1 MRSKILIPSLAIL
14 IGKFLYGCKKM
25 SEPLFNKVA
34 FIGLGLIGS
43 SLARVIRAKGLA
55 NTVVAAARS
64 QKTLDDAKKLG
75 LIDAGFL
82 HAADAVQNADLIV
95 LALPVQAT
103 QAALE
108 KIQPY
113 LAQNAIIT
121 DVGSTKGNVVAAAK
135 QVFGANLPSGFV
147 PAHPIAGSE
156 HSGVHAG
163 KVDLFAQHKVIITPL
178 PSSDASAVE
187 KMIQL
192 WQAADA
198 EVICMDVEKHDELLA
213 HTSHLPHLLAFNLV
227 EQLANRQDNLDI
239 FRYAAGGFRDFS
251 RIAASE
257 PQMWH
262 DIFIANKA
270 AVLNAVASFEQQLQ
284 QFKRVIEQED
294 SQALIGML
302 SHARAARQHFNHM
315 LANKPLM
322 ENQTVTQQFT
332 ILPHSP
338 HFKGKFTVAGDK
350 SVSHRS
356 IMFGAIAEGTTHV
369 TGFLEGE
376 DALATLQAFRDMGV
390 SIEGPKNGEVTIHG
404 VGMHGLKAPAS
415 AIYMGNSGT
424 SMRLLAGILAA
435 QKFDSVMTGDA
446 SLTKRP
452 MERIAKPL
460 RMMGA
465 QIQTTG
471 EKGTPPISIHGQ
483 QTLQAM
489 HYDLPMAS
497 AQVKSGILL
506 AGLWAEGETSVTEP
520 EPTRDHTE
528 RMLRAFGY
536 EVKTEGNRISLQGGG
551 KLTATN
557 IQVPSDISSAAFFMV
572 GAAITENADITLEAV
587 GVNPTRTGII
597 EILQQM
603 GADLTVSNP
612 RIAGGE
618 PIADIRIRG
627 TQTLQGIH
635 IPEDQVPLAIDEFPA
650 LFIAAACAEGET
662 VLTGAAELRV
672 KESDRIQVMADGL
685 KTLGIDCTPTADGI
699 IIQGKGKAGDWSPV
713 FGGGQI
719 ESHHDHR
726 IAMSFS
732 MAGLRCAEPIT
743 IVGTETVA
751 TSFPT
756 FTEFATQAGL
766 KLEVSEM

>member
-1 MRSKILIPSLAIL
+1 MAQ
-14 IGKFLYGCKKM
+14 
-25 SEPLFNKVA
+25 PLFEKVA

-43 SLARVIRAKGLA
+43 SLARVMLA
-55 NTVVAAARS
+55 ENLSRHIVASTRS
-64 QKTLDDAKKLG
+64 EKTLQDALELG
-75 LIDAGFL
+75 LIEQGFNNPI
-82 HAADAVQNADLIV
+82 DAVQGADLVV

-103 QAALE
+103 E
-108 KIQPY
+108 KVLRLIQPH
-113 LAQNAIIT
+113 LADNVILT
-121 DVGSTKGNVVAAAK
+121 DVGSTKGSVVAAAK
-135 QVFGANLPSGFV
+135 AVFGEHLPAGFV
-147 PAHPIAGSE
+147 PGHPIAGAE
-156 HSGVHAG
+156 HTGVHAG
-163 KVDLFAQHKVIITPL
+163 KVDLFANHKVILTPL
-178 PSSDASAVE
+178 PSSAPWAVNKLIQMWESA
-187 KMIQL
+187 K
-192 WQAADA
+192 A
-198 EVICMDVEKHDELLA
+198 EVICMDVEKHDEVLA
-213 HTSHLPHLLAFNLV
+213 YTSHLPHLMAFNLV
-227 EQLANRQDNLDI
+227 EQLANREDNLDI

-251 RIAASE
+251 RIAASD

-262 DIFIANKA
+262 DIFLANKTA
-270 AVLNAVASFEQQLQ
+270 LLKAVDGFESQLAIIRQ
-284 QFKRVIEQED
+284 LIEQED
-294 SQALIGML
+294 SHALMGL
-302 SHARAARQHFNHM
+302 LGHAQAARQHFNHM
-315 LANKPLM
+315 LAKKPFM
-322 ENQTVTQQFT
+322 ENNNVTQQFT
-332 ILPHSP
+332 ILPGAKT
-338 HFKGKFTVAGDK
+338 FQGKFTVPGDK

-404 VGMHGLKAPAS
+404 VGMQGLKAPAS

-424 SMRLLAGILAA
+424 SMRLLAGMLSA
-435 QKFDSVMTGDA
+435 QQFDSVMTGDA

-460 RMMGA
+460 REMGA

-471 EKGTPPISIHGQ
+471 ERGTPPVSITGA
-483 QTLQAM
+483 QALKGI

-551 KLTATN
+551 KLVGTD

-572 GAAITENADITLEAV
+572 GAAITENSDVTLEAV
-587 GVNPTRTGII
+587 GINPTRTGVI
-597 EILQQM
+597 EILKQM
-603 GADLTVSNP
+603 GADLSVENE

-627 TQTLQGIH
+627 SRTLKGIH
-635 IPEDQVPLAIDEFPA
+635 VPEDQVPLAIDEFPA
-650 LFIAAACAEGET
+650 LFIAAACAEGQT

-685 KTLGIDCTPTADGI
+685 KTMGIDCTPTDDGI
-699 IIQGKGKAGDWSPV
+699 IIQGKGKAGDWSAI
-713 FGGGQI
+713 FTGGEI

-732 MAGLRCAEPIT
+732 MAGLRTSGEIK

-756 FTEFATQAGL
+756 FTELAGVAGL
-766 KLEVSEM
+766 NIQVTE

>member
-1 MRSKILIPSLAIL
+1 MAQ
-14 IGKFLYGCKKM
+14 
-25 SEPLFNKVA
+25 PLFEKVA

-43 SLARVIRAKGLA
+43 SLARVMLA
-55 NTVVAAARS
+55 ENLSRHIVASTRS
-64 QKTLDDAKKLG
+64 EKTLQDALELG
-75 LIDAGFL
+75 LIEQGFNNPV
-82 HAADAVQNADLIV
+82 DAVQGADLVV

-103 QAALE
+103 E
-108 KIQPY
+108 KVLRLIQPH
-113 LAQNAIIT
+113 LADNVILT
-121 DVGSTKGNVVAAAK
+121 DVGSTKGSVVAAAK
-135 QVFGANLPSGFV
+135 AVFGEHLPAGFV
-147 PAHPIAGSE
+147 PGHPIAGAE
-156 HSGVHAG
+156 HTGVHAG
-163 KVDLFAQHKVIITPL
+163 KVDLFANHKVILTPL
-178 PSSDASAVE
+178 SSSAPWAVN
-187 KMIQL
+187 KLIQM
-192 WQAADA
+192 WESAKA
-198 EVICMDVEKHDELLA
+198 EVICMDVEKHDEVLA
-213 HTSHLPHLLAFNLV
+213 YTSHLPHLMAFNLV
-227 EQLANRQDNLDI
+227 EQLANREDNLDI

-251 RIAASE
+251 RIAASD

-262 DIFIANKA
+262 DIFLANKTA
-270 AVLNAVASFEQQLQ
+270 LLKAVDGFESQLAIIRQ
-284 QFKRVIEQED
+284 LIEQED
-294 SQALIGML
+294 SHALMGL
-302 SHARAARQHFNHM
+302 LGHAQAARQHFNHM
-315 LANKPLM
+315 LAKKPFM
-322 ENQTVTQQFT
+322 ENNNVTQQFT
-332 ILPHSP
+332 ILPGAKT
-338 HFKGKFTVAGDK
+338 FQGKFTVPGDK

-404 VGMHGLKAPAS
+404 VGMQGLKAPAS

-424 SMRLLAGILAA
+424 SMRLLAGMLSA
-435 QKFDSVMTGDA
+435 QQFDSVMTGDA

-460 RMMGA
+460 REMGA

-471 EKGTPPISIHGQ
+471 ERGTPPVSITGA
-483 QTLQAM
+483 QALKGI

-536 EVKTEGNRISLQGGG
+536 EVKTEDNRISLQGGG
-551 KLTATN
+551 KLVGTD

-572 GAAITENADITLEAV
+572 GAAITENSDVTLEAV
-587 GVNPTRTGII
+587 GINPTRTGVI
-597 EILQQM
+597 EILKQM
-603 GADLTVSNP
+603 GADLSVENE

-627 TQTLQGIH
+627 SRTLKGIH
-635 IPEDQVPLAIDEFPA
+635 VPEDQVPLAIDEFPA
-650 LFIAAACAEGET
+650 LFIAAACAEGQT

-685 KTLGIDCTPTADGI
+685 KTMGIDCTPTDDGI
-699 IIQGKGKAGDWSPV
+699 IIQGKGKAGDWSAI
-713 FGGGQI
+713 FTGGEI

-732 MAGLRCAEPIT
+732 MAGLRTSGEIK

-756 FTEFATQAGL
+756 FTELAGVAGL
-766 KLEVSEM
+766 NIQVTE

>member
-1 MRSKILIPSLAIL
+1 MAQ
-14 IGKFLYGCKKM
+14 
-25 SEPLFNKVA
+25 PLFEKVA

-43 SLARVIRAKGLA
+43 SLARVMLA
-55 NTVVAAARS
+55 ENLSRHIVASTRS
-64 QKTLDDAKKLG
+64 EKTLQDALELG
-75 LIDAGFL
+75 LIEQGFNNPI
-82 HAADAVQNADLIV
+82 DAVQGADLVV

-103 QAALE
+103 E
-108 KIQPY
+108 KVLRLIQPH
-113 LAQNAIIT
+113 LADNVILT
-121 DVGSTKGNVVAAAK
+121 DVGSTKGSVVAAAK
-135 QVFGANLPSGFV
+135 AVFGENLPAGFV
-147 PAHPIAGSE
+147 PGHPIAGAE
-156 HSGVHAG
+156 HTGVHAG
-163 KVDLFAQHKVIITPL
+163 KIDLFANHKVILTPL
-178 PSSDASAVE
+178 TSSAPWAVNKLIQMWESA
-187 KMIQL
+187 K
-192 WQAADA
+192 A
-198 EVICMDVEKHDELLA
+198 EVICMDVEKHDEVLA
-213 HTSHLPHLLAFNLV
+213 YTSHLPHLMAFNLV
-227 EQLANRQDNLDI
+227 EQLANREDNLDI

-251 RIAASE
+251 RIAASD

-262 DIFIANKA
+262 DIFFANKTA
-270 AVLNAVASFEQQLQ
+270 LLKAVDGFESQLAIIRQ
-284 QFKRVIEQED
+284 LIEQED
-294 SQALIGML
+294 SHALMGL
-302 SHARAARQHFNHM
+302 LGHAQAARQHFNYM
-315 LANKPLM
+315 LAKKPFM
-322 ENQTVTQQFT
+322 ENNHVTQQFT
-332 ILPHSP
+332 ILPGAKT
-338 HFKGKFTVAGDK
+338 FQGKFTVPGDK

-404 VGMHGLKAPAS
+404 VGMQGLKAPAG

-424 SMRLLAGILAA
+424 SMRLLAGMLSA
-435 QKFDSVMTGDA
+435 QQFDSVMTGDA

-460 RMMGA
+460 REMGA

-471 EKGTPPISIHGQ
+471 ERGTPPVSITGA
-483 QTLQAM
+483 QTLKGI

-536 EVKTEGNRISLQGGG
+536 EVKTEGNRITLQGGG
-551 KLTATN
+551 KLVGTD

-572 GAAITENADITLEAV
+572 GAAITENSDVTLEAV
-587 GVNPTRTGII
+587 GINPTRTGVI
-597 EILQQM
+597 EILKQM
-603 GADLTVSNP
+603 GADLSVENE

-627 TQTLQGIH
+627 SRTLKGIH
-635 IPEDQVPLAIDEFPA
+635 VPEDQVPLAIDEFPA
-650 LFIAAACAEGET
+650 LFIAAACAEGQT
-662 VLTGAAELRV
+662 VLTDAAELRV

-685 KTLGIDCTPTADGI
+685 KTMGIDCTPTDDGI
-699 IIQGKGKAGDWSPV
+699 IIQGKGKAGDWSAV
-713 FGGGQI
+713 FTGGEI

-732 MAGLRCAEPIT
+732 IAGLRTSGEIK
-743 IVGTETVA
+743 IIGTETVA

-756 FTEFATQAGL
+756 FTELAGVAGL
-766 KLEVSEM
+766 NIQVTE

>member
-1 MRSKILIPSLAIL
+1 MAQ
-14 IGKFLYGCKKM
+14 
-25 SEPLFNKVA
+25 PLFEKVA

-43 SLARVIRAKGLA
+43 SLARVMLA
-55 NTVVAAARS
+55 ENLSRHIVASTRS
-64 QKTLDDAKKLG
+64 EKTLQDALELG
-75 LIDAGFL
+75 LIEQGFNNPI
-82 HAADAVQNADLIV
+82 DAVQGADLVV

-103 QAALE
+103 E
-108 KIQPY
+108 KVLRLIQPH
-113 LAQNAIIT
+113 LADNVILT
-121 DVGSTKGNVVAAAK
+121 DVGSTKGSVVAAAK
-135 QVFGANLPSGFV
+135 AVFGEHLPAGFV
-147 PAHPIAGSE
+147 PGHPIAGAE
-156 HSGVHAG
+156 HTGVHAG
-163 KVDLFAQHKVIITPL
+163 KVDLFANHKVILTPL
-178 PSSDASAVE
+178 PSSAPWAVNKLIQMWESA
-187 KMIQL
+187 K
-192 WQAADA
+192 A
-198 EVICMDVEKHDELLA
+198 EVICMDVEKHDEVLA
-213 HTSHLPHLLAFNLV
+213 YTSHLPHLMAFNLV
-227 EQLANRQDNLDI
+227 EQLANREDNLDI

-251 RIAASE
+251 RIAASD

-262 DIFIANKA
+262 DIFFANKTA
-270 AVLNAVASFEQQLQ
+270 LLKAVDGFESQLAIIRQ
-284 QFKRVIEQED
+284 LIDQED
-294 SQALIGML
+294 SHALMGL
-302 SHARAARQHFNHM
+302 LGHAQAARQHFNHM
-315 LANKPLM
+315 LANKPFM
-322 ENQTVTQQFT
+322 ENNHVTQQFT
-332 ILPHSP
+332 ILPGAKT
-338 HFKGKFTVAGDK
+338 FQGKFTVPGDK

-390 SIEGPKNGEVTIHG
+390 SIEGPKNGEVTIYG
-404 VGMHGLKAPAS
+404 VGMQGLKAPAGP
-415 AIYMGNSGT
+415 IYMGNSGT
-424 SMRLLAGILAA
+424 SMRLLAGMLSA
-435 QKFDSVMTGDA
+435 QQFDSVMTGDA

-460 RMMGA
+460 REMGA

-471 EKGTPPISIHGQ
+471 ERGTPPVSITGA
-483 QTLQAM
+483 QALKGI

-551 KLTATN
+551 KLVGAD

-572 GAAITENADITLEAV
+572 GAAITENSDVTLEAV
-587 GVNPTRTGII
+587 GINPTRTGVI
-597 EILQQM
+597 EILKQM
-603 GADLTVSNP
+603 GADLSVENE

-627 TQTLQGIH
+627 SRTLKGIH
-635 IPEDQVPLAIDEFPA
+635 VPEDQVPLAIDEFPA
-650 LFIAAACAEGET
+650 LFIAAACAEGQT

-685 KTLGIDCTPTADGI
+685 KTMGIDCTPTDDGI
-699 IIQGKGKAGDWSPV
+699 IIQGKGKAGDWSAI
-713 FGGGQI
+713 FTGGEI

-732 MAGLRCAEPIT
+732 MAGLRTSGEIK

-756 FTEFATQAGL
+756 FTELAGVAGL
-766 KLEVSEM
+766 NIQVTE

>member
-1 MRSKILIPSLAIL
+1 MSL
-14 IGKFLYGCKKM
+14 
-25 SEPLFNKVA
+25 PLFEKVA

-43 SLARVIRAKGLA
+43 SLARVIIAEKLA
-55 NTVVAAARS
+55 NQIVASTRS
-64 QKTLDDAKKLG
+64 QKTLDDAKALG
-75 LIDAGFL
+75 LIQEGYTNPI
-82 HAADAVQNADLIV
+82 DAVQGADLVV
-95 LALPVQAT
+95 LALPVRAT
-103 QAALE
+103 QKVLE
-108 KIQPY
+108 IIQPY
-113 LAQNAIIT
+113 LSEKTIIT
-121 DVGSTKGNVVAAAK
+121 DVGSTKANVVEAAK
-135 QVFGANLPSGFV
+135 AVYGDALPEGFV
-147 PAHPIAGSE
+147 PGHPIAGSE
-156 HSGVHAG
+156 HTGVHAG
-163 KVDLFAQHKVIITPL
+163 KVDLFAHHKVILTPL
-178 PSSDASAVE
+178 PSSADWAIQ
-187 KMIQL
+187 KLIQL
-192 WQAADA
+192 WQASKA
-198 EVICMDVEKHDELLA
+198 EVICMDVEKHDEVLA
-213 HTSHLPHLLAFNLV
+213 HTSHLPHLMAFNLV
-227 EQLANRQDNLDI
+227 EQLANREDNLDI

-251 RIAASE
+251 RIAASD

-262 DIFIANKA
+262 DIFFANKKA
-270 AVLNAVASFEQQLQ
+270 ILNAVDGFEKQLA
-284 QFKRVIEQED
+284 VIRKLIED
-294 SQALIGML
+294 ENSQALMGL
-302 SHARAARQHFNHM
+302 LGHAQAARQHFNHM
-315 LANKPLM
+315 LANRPLM
-322 ENQTVTQQFT
+322 EKNKVTTQQFT
-332 ILPHSP
+332 ILPGKKN
-338 HFKGKFTVAGDK
+338 FQGKFSVPGDK

-356 IMFGAIAEGTTHV
+356 IMFGAIAEGRTHV

-415 AIYMGNSGT
+415 ELYMGNSGT
-424 SMRLLAGILAA
+424 SMRLLSGMLSA

-460 RMMGA
+460 REMGA
-465 QIQTTG
+465 LLQTTG
-471 EKGTPPISIHGQ
+471 DRGTPPISITGNQ
-483 QTLQAM
+483 KLKGI

-520 EPTRDHTE
+520 EPTRDHSE

-551 KLTATN
+551 KLTATE

-572 GAAITENADITLEAV
+572 GAAITEGSDVTLEAV
-587 GVNPTRTGII
+587 GINPTRTGVI
-597 EILQQM
+597 EILKQM
-603 GADLTVSNP
+603 GADISVENE

-627 TQTLQGIH
+627 SRTLKGIH
-635 IPEDQVPLAIDEFPA
+635 MPEDQVPLAIDEFPA
-650 LFIAAACAEGET
+650 LFIAAACAEGQT

-685 KTLGIDCTPTADGI
+685 KIMGIDCTPTDDGI
-699 IIQGKGKAGDWSPV
+699 IIEGKGKSGEWDAI
-713 FGGGQI
+713 FTGGEI

-732 MAGLRCAEPIT
+732 MAGLRTSGEIK

-756 FTEFATQAGL
+756 FTELATEAGL
-766 KLEVSEM
+766 AIQVTE

>member
-1 MRSKILIPSLAIL
+1 
-14 IGKFLYGCKKM
+14 M
-25 SEPLFNKVA
+25 SDSSTVMFEKVA

-43 SLARVIRAKGLA
+43 SLARVIREKNLAKQI
-55 NTVVAAARS
+55 VASTRS
-64 QKTLDDAKKLG
+64 VQTLLDAKQLG
-75 LIDAGFL
+75 LIDVGYSN
-82 HAADAVQNADLIV
+82 AAEAVQDADLIV

-103 QAALE
+103 QTVLKTIKSVLRADV
-108 KIQPY
+108 
-113 LAQNAIIT
+113 IIT
-121 DVGSTKGNVVAAAK
+121 DVGSTKANVVDAAHA
-135 QVFGANLPSGFV
+135 VFGQNIPTGFI
-147 PAHPIAGSE
+147 PGHPIAGSE
-156 HSGVHAG
+156 HSGIHAG
-163 KVDLFAQHKVIITPL
+163 KVDLFAHHKVILTPL
-178 PSSDASAVE
+178 ANSDQDALN
-187 KMIQL
+187 KLITL

-198 EVICMDVEKHDELLA
+198 EVICMDVQQHDEVLA
-213 HTSHLPHLLAFNLV
+213 HTSHLPHLMAFNLV
-227 EQLANRQDNLDI
+227 EQLANRKDNLDI

-251 RIAASE
+251 RIAASD

-262 DIFIANKA
+262 DIFFANKRA
-270 AVLNAVASFEQQLQ
+270 ILEAVTGFEQQLK
-284 QFKRVIEQED
+284 QFKDVIERQD
-294 SQALIGML
+294 SQKLMGML
-302 SHARAARQHFNHM
+302 GHARAARQHFNHM
-315 LANKPLM
+315 LANNPLM
-322 ENQTVTQQFT
+322 EKQTVTQQFR
-332 ILPHSP
+332 ILPGTQK
-338 HFKGKFTVAGDK
+338 FVGKFTVPGDK

-390 SIEGPKNGEVTIHG
+390 SIEGPKNGEVTVHG
-404 VGMHGLKAPAS
+404 VGMHGLKAPVS
-415 AIYMGNSGT
+415 ALYMGNSGT
-424 SMRLLAGILAA
+424 SMRLLSGILSA
-435 QKFDSVMTGDA
+435 QDFDTVMTGDP
-446 SLTKRP
+446 SLSKRP

-460 RMMGA
+460 RLMGA

-471 EKGTPPISIHGQ
+471 EKGTPPVSIRGKQ
-483 QTLQAM
+483 ILQGM

-506 AGLWAEGETSVTEP
+506 AGLWAQGETSVTEP

-536 EVKTEGNRISLQGGG
+536 EVKTEGNKISLTGGG
-551 KLTATN
+551 KLTGTR

-572 GAAITENADITLEAV
+572 GAAITQDADITLEAV
-587 GVNPTRTGII
+587 GINPTRTGVI
-597 EILQQM
+597 EILKQM
-603 GADLTVSNP
+603 GADLSVENQ

-627 TQTLQGIH
+627 TQTLKGIH

-650 LFIAAACAEGET
+650 LFIAAACAEGQT
-662 VLTGAAELRV
+662 ILTGAAELRV

-699 IIQGKGKAGDWSPV
+699 VINGKGKIGEWSTI
-713 FGGGQI
+713 FTGGEI

-732 MAGLRCAEPIT
+732 MAGLRCAAPIT
-743 IVGTETVA
+743 IYGTETVA

-756 FTEFATQAGL
+756 FTQLAQQAGL
-766 KLEVSEM
+766 NLEAS

>member
-1 MRSKILIPSLAIL
+1 MSL
-14 IGKFLYGCKKM
+14 
-25 SEPLFNKVA
+25 PLFEKVA

-43 SLARVIRAKGLA
+43 SLARVIIAEKLA
-55 NTVVAAARS
+55 NQIVASTRS
-64 QKTLDDAKKLG
+64 QKTLDDAKALG
-75 LIDAGFL
+75 LIQEGYTNPI
-82 HAADAVQNADLIV
+82 DAVQGADLVV
-95 LALPVQAT
+95 LALPVRAT
-103 QAALE
+103 QKVLE
-108 KIQPY
+108 IIQPY
-113 LAQNAIIT
+113 LSEKTIIT
-121 DVGSTKGNVVAAAK
+121 DVGSTKANVVEAAK
-135 QVFGANLPSGFV
+135 AVYGDALPEGFV
-147 PAHPIAGSE
+147 PGHPIAGSE
-156 HSGVHAG
+156 HTGVHAG
-163 KVDLFAQHKVIITPL
+163 KVDLFAHHKVILTPL
-178 PSSDASAVE
+178 PSSADWAIQ
-187 KMIQL
+187 KLIQL
-192 WQAADA
+192 WQASKA
-198 EVICMDVEKHDELLA
+198 EVICMDVEKHDEVLA
-213 HTSHLPHLLAFNLV
+213 HTSHLPHLMAFNLV
-227 EQLANRQDNLDI
+227 EQLANREDNLDI

-251 RIAASE
+251 RIAASD

-262 DIFIANKA
+262 DIFFANKKA
-270 AVLNAVASFEQQLQ
+270 ILNAVGGFEKQLA
-284 QFKRVIEQED
+284 VIRKLIED
-294 SQALIGML
+294 ENSQALMGL
-302 SHARAARQHFNHM
+302 LGHAQAARQHFNHM
-315 LANKPLM
+315 LANRPLM
-322 ENQTVTQQFT
+322 EKNKVTTQQFT
-332 ILPHSP
+332 ILPGKKN
-338 HFKGKFTVAGDK
+338 FQGKFSVPGDK

-415 AIYMGNSGT
+415 ELYMGNSGT
-424 SMRLLAGILAA
+424 SMRLLSGMLSA

-460 RMMGA
+460 REMGA
-465 QIQTTG
+465 LLQTTG
-471 EKGTPPISIHGQ
+471 DRGTPPISITGNQ
-483 QTLQAM
+483 KLKGI

-520 EPTRDHTE
+520 EPTRDHSE

-551 KLTATN
+551 KLTATE

-572 GAAITENADITLEAV
+572 GAAITEGSDVTLEAV
-587 GVNPTRTGII
+587 GINPTRTGVI
-597 EILQQM
+597 EILKQM
-603 GADLTVSNP
+603 GADISVENE

-627 TQTLQGIH
+627 SRTLKGIH
-635 IPEDQVPLAIDEFPA
+635 MPEDQVPLAIDEFPA
-650 LFIAAACAEGET
+650 LFIAAACAEGQT

-685 KTLGIDCTPTADGI
+685 KIMGIDCTPTDDGI
-699 IIQGKGKAGDWSPV
+699 IIEGKGKSGEWDAI
-713 FGGGQI
+713 FTGGEI

-732 MAGLRCAEPIT
+732 MAGLRTSGEIK

-756 FTEFATQAGL
+756 FTELATEAGL
-766 KLEVSEM
+766 AIQVTE

>member
-1 MRSKILIPSLAIL
+1 MSL
-14 IGKFLYGCKKM
+14 
-25 SEPLFNKVA
+25 PLFEKVA

-43 SLARVIRAKGLA
+43 SLARVIIAEKLA
-55 NTVVAAARS
+55 NQIVASTRS
-64 QKTLDDAKKLG
+64 QKTLDDAKALG
-75 LIDAGFL
+75 LIQEGYTNPI
-82 HAADAVQNADLIV
+82 DAVQGADLVV
-95 LALPVQAT
+95 LALPVRAT
-103 QAALE
+103 QKVLE
-108 KIQPY
+108 IIQPY
-113 LAQNAIIT
+113 LSEKTIIT
-121 DVGSTKGNVVAAAK
+121 DVGSTKANVVEAAK
-135 QVFGANLPSGFV
+135 AVYGDALPEGFV
-147 PAHPIAGSE
+147 PGHPIAGSE
-156 HSGVHAG
+156 HTGVHAG
-163 KVDLFAQHKVIITPL
+163 KVDLFAHHKVILTPL
-178 PSSDASAVE
+178 PSSADWAIQ
-187 KMIQL
+187 KLIQL
-192 WQAADA
+192 WQASKA
-198 EVICMDVEKHDELLA
+198 EVICMDVEKHDEVLA
-213 HTSHLPHLLAFNLV
+213 HTSHLPHLMAFNLV
-227 EQLANRQDNLDI
+227 EQLANREDNLDI

-251 RIAASE
+251 RIAASD

-262 DIFIANKA
+262 DIFFANKKA
-270 AVLNAVASFEQQLQ
+270 ILNAVDGFEKQLA
-284 QFKRVIEQED
+284 VIRKLIED
-294 SQALIGML
+294 ENSQALMGL
-302 SHARAARQHFNHM
+302 LGHAQAARQHFNHM
-315 LANKPLM
+315 LANRPLM
-322 ENQTVTQQFT
+322 EKNKVTTQQFT
-332 ILPHSP
+332 ILPGKKN
-338 HFKGKFTVAGDK
+338 FKGKFSVPGDK

-404 VGMHGLKAPAS
+404 VGMNGLKAPAS
-415 AIYMGNSGT
+415 ELYMGNSGT
-424 SMRLLAGILAA
+424 SMRLLSGMLSA

-460 RMMGA
+460 REMGA
-465 QIQTTG
+465 LLQTTG
-471 EKGTPPISIHGQ
+471 DRGTPPISITGNQ
-483 QTLQAM
+483 KLKGI

-520 EPTRDHTE
+520 EPTRDHSE

-536 EVKTEGNRISLQGGG
+536 DVKTEGNRISLQGGG
-551 KLTATN
+551 KLTATE

-572 GAAITENADITLEAV
+572 GAAITEGSDVTLEAV
-587 GVNPTRTGII
+587 GINPTRTGVI
-597 EILQQM
+597 EILKQM
-603 GADLTVSNP
+603 GADIAVENE

-627 TQTLQGIH
+627 SRTLKGIH
-635 IPEDQVPLAIDEFPA
+635 MPEDQVPLAIDEFPA
-650 LFIAAACAEGET
+650 LFIAAACAEGQT

-685 KTLGIDCTPTADGI
+685 KIMGIDCTPTDDGI
-699 IIQGKGKAGDWSPV
+699 IIEGKGKSGEWDAI
-713 FGGGQI
+713 FTGGEI

-732 MAGLRCAEPIT
+732 MAGLRTSGEIK

-756 FTEFATQAGL
+756 FTELATEAGL
-766 KLEVSEM
+766 AIQVTE

>member
-1 MRSKILIPSLAIL
+1 
-14 IGKFLYGCKKM
+14 M
-25 SEPLFNKVA
+25 SAPLFEKAA

-43 SLARVIRAKGLA
+43 SLARVMIAENLAKQI
-55 NTVVAAARS
+55 VASTRS
-64 QKTLDDAKKLG
+64 KQTLDDAKALG
-75 LIDAGFL
+75 LIQEGYSDPIE
-82 HAADAVQNADLIV
+82 AVKGADLVV
-95 LALPVQAT
+95 LALPVRAT
-103 QAALE
+103 QKVLE
-108 KIQPY
+108 TIKPY
-113 LAQNAIIT
+113 LSENVILT
-121 DVGSTKGNVVAAAK
+121 DVGSTKGNVVEAAK
-135 QVFGANLPSGFV
+135 AVFGEQLPAGFV
-147 PAHPIAGSE
+147 PGHPIAGAE
-156 HSGVHAG
+156 HTGVHAG
-163 KVDLFAQHKVIITPL
+163 KVDLFANHKVILTPL
-178 PSSDASAVE
+178 PSSADWAVE
-187 KMIQL
+187 KLIQL
-192 WQAADA
+192 WQAAKA
-198 EVICMDVEKHDELLA
+198 EVICMDVEKHDEVLA
-213 HTSHLPHLLAFNLV
+213 HTSHLPHLMAFNLV
-227 EQLANRQDNLDI
+227 EQLANREDNLDI

-251 RIAASE
+251 RIAASD

-262 DIFIANKA
+262 DIFFANKKA
-270 AVLNAVASFEQQLQ
+270 ILNAVDGFETQLATLR
-284 QFKRVIEQED
+284 KLIEDEN
-294 SQALIGML
+294 SQALMGL
-302 SHARAARQHFNHM
+302 LGHAQAARQHFNHM

-322 ENQTVTQQFT
+322 EKNKVTTQQFT
-332 ILPHSP
+332 ILPGQKN
-338 HFKGKFTVAGDK
+338 FQGKFTVPGDK

-404 VGMHGLKAPAS
+404 VGMQGLKAPVGAL
-415 AIYMGNSGT
+415 YMGNSGT
-424 SMRLLAGILAA
+424 SMRLLSGMLSA

-460 RMMGA
+460 REMGA

-471 EKGTPPISIHGQ
+471 ERGTPPISISGNQ
-483 QTLQAM
+483 NLKGI

-506 AGLWAEGETSVTEP
+506 AGLWAEGETVVTEP
-520 EPTRDHTE
+520 EPTRDHSE

-536 EVKTEGNRISLQGGG
+536 EVITEGNRISLQGGG
-551 KLTATN
+551 KLVGTD

-572 GAAITENADITLEAV
+572 GAAITEGSDVTLEAV
-587 GVNPTRTGII
+587 GINPTRTGVI
-597 EILQQM
+597 EILKQM
-603 GADLTVSNP
+603 GADLTVENE

-627 TQTLQGIH
+627 TRTLKGIH
-635 IPEDQVPLAIDEFPA
+635 MPEDQVPLAIDEFPA
-650 LFIAAACAEGET
+650 LFIAAACAEGQT
-662 VLTGAAELRV
+662 ILTGAAELRV

-685 KTLGIDCTPTADGI
+685 KIMGVDCTPTDDGI
-699 IIQGKGKAGDWSPV
+699 IIEGKGKTGEWGAV
-713 FGGGQI
+713 FTGGEI

-732 MAGLRCAEPIT
+732 MAGLRTSGEIK

-756 FTEFATQAGL
+756 FTALANQAGL
-766 KLEVSEM
+766 AIQVSE

>member
-1 MRSKILIPSLAIL
+1 MAQ
-14 IGKFLYGCKKM
+14 
-25 SEPLFNKVA
+25 PLFEKVA

-43 SLARVIRAKGLA
+43 SLARVMLA
-55 NTVVAAARS
+55 ENLSRHIVASTRS
-64 QKTLDDAKKLG
+64 EKTLQDALELG
-75 LIDAGFL
+75 LIEQGFNNPV
-82 HAADAVQNADLIV
+82 DAVQGADLVV

-103 QAALE
+103 E
-108 KIQPY
+108 KVLRLIQPH
-113 LAQNAIIT
+113 LADNVILT
-121 DVGSTKGNVVAAAK
+121 DVGSTKGSVVAAAK
-135 QVFGANLPSGFV
+135 AVFGEHLPAGFV
-147 PAHPIAGSE
+147 PGHPIAGAE
-156 HSGVHAG
+156 HTGVHAG
-163 KVDLFAQHKVIITPL
+163 KVDLFANHKVILTPL
-178 PSSDASAVE
+178 PSSAPWAVNKLIQMWESA
-187 KMIQL
+187 K
-192 WQAADA
+192 A
-198 EVICMDVEKHDELLA
+198 EVICMDVEKHDEVLA
-213 HTSHLPHLLAFNLV
+213 YTSHLPHLMAFNLV
-227 EQLANRQDNLDI
+227 EQLANREDNLDI

-251 RIAASE
+251 RIAASD

-262 DIFIANKA
+262 DIFLANKTA
-270 AVLNAVASFEQQLQ
+270 LLKAVDGFESQLAIIRQ
-284 QFKRVIEQED
+284 LIEQED
-294 SQALIGML
+294 SHALMGL
-302 SHARAARQHFNHM
+302 LGHAQAARQHFNHM
-315 LANKPLM
+315 LAKKPFM
-322 ENQTVTQQFT
+322 ENNNVTQQFT
-332 ILPHSP
+332 ILPGAKT
-338 HFKGKFTVAGDK
+338 FQGKFTVPGDK

-390 SIEGPKNGEVTIHG
+390 SIEGPKNGEVTIYG
-404 VGMHGLKAPAS
+404 VGMQGLKAPAGP
-415 AIYMGNSGT
+415 IYMGNSGT
-424 SMRLLAGILAA
+424 SMRLLAGMLSA
-435 QKFDSVMTGDA
+435 QQFDSVMTGDA

-460 RMMGA
+460 REMGA

-471 EKGTPPISIHGQ
+471 ERGTPPVSITGA
-483 QTLQAM
+483 QALKGI

-551 KLTATN
+551 KLVGAD

-572 GAAITENADITLEAV
+572 GAAITENSDVTLEAV
-587 GVNPTRTGII
+587 GINPTRTGVI
-597 EILQQM
+597 EILKQM
-603 GADLTVSNP
+603 GADLSVENE

-627 TQTLQGIH
+627 SRTLKGIH
-635 IPEDQVPLAIDEFPA
+635 VPEDQVPLAIDEFPA
-650 LFIAAACAEGET
+650 LFIAAACAEGQT

-685 KTLGIDCTPTADGI
+685 KTMGIDCTPTDDGI
-699 IIQGKGKAGDWSPV
+699 IIQGKGKAGDWSAI
-713 FGGGQI
+713 FTGGEI

-732 MAGLRCAEPIT
+732 MAGLRTSGEIK

-756 FTEFATQAGL
+756 FTELAGVAGL
-766 KLEVSEM
+766 NIQVTE

>member
-1 MRSKILIPSLAIL
+1 MAQ
-14 IGKFLYGCKKM
+14 
-25 SEPLFNKVA
+25 PLFEKVA

-43 SLARVIRAKGLA
+43 SLARVMLA
-55 NTVVAAARS
+55 ENLSRHIVASTRS
-64 QKTLDDAKKLG
+64 EKTLQDALELG
-75 LIDAGFL
+75 LIEQGFNNPI
-82 HAADAVQNADLIV
+82 DAVQGADLVV
-95 LALPVQAT
+95 LALPLQAT
-103 QAALE
+103 E
-108 KIQPY
+108 KVLRLIQPH
-113 LAQNAIIT
+113 LADNVILT
-121 DVGSTKGNVVAAAK
+121 DVGSTKGSVVAAAK
-135 QVFGANLPSGFV
+135 AVFGENLPAGFV
-147 PAHPIAGSE
+147 PGHPIAGAE
-156 HSGVHAG
+156 HTGVHAG
-163 KVDLFAQHKVIITPL
+163 KVDLFANHKVILTPL
-178 PSSDASAVE
+178 PSSAPWAVNKLIQMWESA
-187 KMIQL
+187 K
-192 WQAADA
+192 A
-198 EVICMDVEKHDELLA
+198 EVICMDVEKHDEVLA
-213 HTSHLPHLLAFNLV
+213 YTSHLPHLMAFNLV
-227 EQLANRQDNLDI
+227 EQLANREDNLDI

-251 RIAASE
+251 RIAASD

-262 DIFIANKA
+262 DIFLANKTA
-270 AVLNAVASFEQQLQ
+270 LLKAVDGFESQLAIIRQ
-284 QFKRVIEQED
+284 LIEQED
-294 SQALIGML
+294 SHALMGL
-302 SHARAARQHFNHM
+302 LGHAQAARQHFNYM
-315 LANKPLM
+315 LAKKPFM
-322 ENQTVTQQFT
+322 ENNHVTQKFT
-332 ILPHSP
+332 ILPGAKT
-338 HFKGKFTVAGDK
+338 FQGKFTVPGDK

-404 VGMHGLKAPAS
+404 VGMQGLKAPAG

-424 SMRLLAGILAA
+424 SMRLLAGMLSA
-435 QKFDSVMTGDA
+435 QQFDSVMTGDA

-460 RMMGA
+460 REMGA

-471 EKGTPPISIHGQ
+471 ERGTPPVSITGA
-483 QTLQAM
+483 QALKGI

-536 EVKTEGNRISLQGGG
+536 EVKTEGNRITLQGGG
-551 KLTATN
+551 KLVGTD

-572 GAAITENADITLEAV
+572 GAAITENSDVTLEAV
-587 GVNPTRTGII
+587 GINPTRTGVI
-597 EILQQM
+597 EILKQM
-603 GADLTVSNP
+603 GADLSVENE

-627 TQTLQGIH
+627 SRTLKGIH
-635 IPEDQVPLAIDEFPA
+635 VPEDQVPLAIDEFPA
-650 LFIAAACAEGET
+650 LFIAAACAEGQT

-685 KTLGIDCTPTADGI
+685 KTMGIDCTPTDDGI
-699 IIQGKGKAGDWSPV
+699 IIQGKGKAGDWSAV
-713 FGGGQI
+713 FTGGEI

-732 MAGLRCAEPIT
+732 IAGLRTCGEIK
-743 IVGTETVA
+743 IIGTETVA

-756 FTEFATQAGL
+756 FTELAGVAGL
-766 KLEVSEM
+766 NIQVTE

>member
-1 MRSKILIPSLAIL
+1 MAQ
-14 IGKFLYGCKKM
+14 
-25 SEPLFNKVA
+25 PLFEKVA
-34 FIGLGLIGS
+34 FMGLGLIGS
-43 SLARVIRAKGLA
+43 SLARVMLA
-55 NTVVAAARS
+55 ENLSRHIVASTRS
-64 QKTLDDAKKLG
+64 EKTLQDALELG
-75 LIDAGFL
+75 LIEQGFNNPI
-82 HAADAVQNADLIV
+82 DAVQGADLVV

-103 QAALE
+103 E
-108 KIQPY
+108 KVLRLIQPH
-113 LAQNAIIT
+113 LADNVILT
-121 DVGSTKGNVVAAAK
+121 DVGSTKGSVVAAAK
-135 QVFGANLPSGFV
+135 AVFGEHLPAGFV
-147 PAHPIAGSE
+147 PGHPIAGAE
-156 HSGVHAG
+156 HTGVHAG
-163 KVDLFAQHKVIITPL
+163 KVDLFANHKVILTPL
-178 PSSDASAVE
+178 PSSAPWAVNKLIQMWESA
-187 KMIQL
+187 K
-192 WQAADA
+192 A
-198 EVICMDVEKHDELLA
+198 EVICMDVEKHDEVLA
-213 HTSHLPHLLAFNLV
+213 YTSHLPHLMAFNLV
-227 EQLANRQDNLDI
+227 EQLANREDNLDI

-251 RIAASE
+251 RIAASD

-262 DIFIANKA
+262 DIFFANKTA
-270 AVLNAVASFEQQLQ
+270 LLKAVDGFESQLAIIRQ
-284 QFKRVIEQED
+284 LIEQED
-294 SQALIGML
+294 SHALMGL
-302 SHARAARQHFNHM
+302 LGHAQAARQHFNYM
-315 LANKPLM
+315 LAKKPFM
-322 ENQTVTQQFT
+322 ENNHVTQQFT
-332 ILPHSP
+332 ILPGAKT
-338 HFKGKFTVAGDK
+338 FQGKFTVPGDK

-404 VGMHGLKAPAS
+404 VGMQGLKAPAG

-424 SMRLLAGILAA
+424 SMRLLAGMLSA
-435 QKFDSVMTGDA
+435 QQFDSVMTGDA

-460 RMMGA
+460 REMGA

-471 EKGTPPISIHGQ
+471 ERGTPPVSITGA
-483 QTLQAM
+483 QALKGI

-551 KLTATN
+551 KLVGTD

-572 GAAITENADITLEAV
+572 GAAITENSDVTLEAV
-587 GVNPTRTGII
+587 GINPTRTGVI
-597 EILQQM
+597 EILKQM
-603 GADLTVSNP
+603 GADLSVENE

-627 TQTLQGIH
+627 SRTLKGIH
-635 IPEDQVPLAIDEFPA
+635 VPEDQVPLAIDEFPA
-650 LFIAAACAEGET
+650 LFIAAACAEGQT

-685 KTLGIDCTPTADGI
+685 KTMGIDCTPTDDGI
-699 IIQGKGKAGDWSPV
+699 IIQGKGKAGDWSAV
-713 FGGGQI
+713 FTGGEI

-732 MAGLRCAEPIT
+732 MAGLRTSGEIK

-756 FTEFATQAGL
+756 FTELAGVAGL
-766 KLEVSEM
+766 NIQVTE